1 MPRAAVVVF
10 AGPSI
15 SAAEIEAELDARC
28 LPPAAQGD
36 VYRASLQRP
45 AVIALIDGV
54 FEQVPAV
61 WHKEILWAMAQGIH
75 VFGASSMGAL
85 RAAELAPFGMEG
97 VGSIF
102 EAYRDGRLV
111 DDDEVALAHGPAEAD
126 YAGVSE
132 PLVNIRPTLQ
142 TATSEEI
149 IATATLHELLQ
160 IAKRLFYPERSYVRI
175 LEEGASKSLPEPELR
190 ALSDWLPSRKID
202 QKHDDALSL
211 LRVLRERVA
220 AGIQP
225 KHVDFRFEWTVFWDR
240 LVRSIDSA
248 ATTACSLRRTPSVH

>member
-1 MPRAAVVVF
+1 MYKAAVVVF

-15 SAAEIEAELDARC
+15 SAAEIEAELDAHC

-36 VYRASLQRP
+36 VYRAALQGP
-45 AVIALIDGV
+45 LAIALIDGV

-75 VFGASSMGAL
+75 VYGASSMGAL

-111 DDDEVALAHGPAEAD
+111 DDDEVALAHGPAETA
-126 YAGVSE
+126 YAAFSE
-132 PLVNIRPTLQ
+132 PLVNIRRTLQ
-142 TATSEEI
+142 AAAAERI
-149 IATATLHELLQ
+149 IATTTLRELLQ
-160 IAKRLFYPERSYVRI
+160 IGKQLYYPERSYARL
-175 LEEGASKSLPEPELR
+175 LEHGASRSLPVAELR
-190 ALSDWLPSRKID
+190 ALADWLPGRHVD

-211 LRVLRERVA
+211 LRVLRERLA
-220 AGIQP
+220 AGIEA
-225 KHVDFRFEWTVFWDR
+225 KRVDFSFEWTSFWDR
-240 LVRSIDSA
+240 LVRFVDRA
-248 ATTACSLRRTPSVH
+248 ELPSSS

>member
-1 MPRAAVVVF
+1 MTKAAVVVF

-15 SAAEIEAELDARC
+15 SAAEIEAELDAHC
-28 LPPAAQGD
+28 LPPAAHGD
-36 VYRASLQRP
+36 VYRAALQRP
-45 AVIALIDGV
+45 VVIALIDGV

-75 VFGASSMGAL
+75 VYGSSSMGAL

-111 DDDEVALAHGPAEAD
+111 DDDEVALAHGPVETA
-126 YAGVSE
+126 YAAFSE

-142 TATSEEI
+142 VAEVERI
-149 IATATLHELLQ
+149 IAAATLQELLQ
-160 IAKRLFYPERSYVRI
+160 IGKQLYYPERSYARI
-175 LEEGASKSLPEPELR
+175 LEHGAPRSLPESELR
-190 ALSDWLPSRKID
+190 ALADWLPGRQID

-211 LRVLRERVA
+211 LRVLRERLA
-220 AGIQP
+220 AGVEA
-225 KHVDFRFEWTVFWDR
+225 KRVDFSFEWTSFWDR
-240 LVRSIDSA
+240 LVRSVDRA
-248 ATTACSLRRTPSVH
+248 ATPLRS